1 VSADVRAL
9 IQAHRDMIRG
19 HEEIIAR
26 LEALDA
32 PKAEQAAPVHIAE
45 PHPYR
50 GRVLREPDTDAPIL
64 AQEGN

>member
-1 VSADVRAL
+1 MSTDVRAI

-26 LEALDA
+26 LEALDT
-32 PKAEQAAPVHIAE
+32 PKSEPAAPVHLTE

>member
-1 VSADVRAL
+1 MSADVRAL

-26 LEALDA
+26 LETLDT
-32 PKAEQAAPVHIAE
+32 PKAGPAPLVHLAE